1 MILFLIKSTSNAKI
15 SMINAFLVKN
25 LNVDINIHIYL
36 ASKNEIVHLGLQKLD
51 KIIQNEGGTLA
62 RMQKIIIIISF
73 VFSMNHFIEFF
84 LLIFLMES
92 V

>member
-25 LNVDINIHIYL
+25 LNVDINIYIYL
-36 ASKNEIVHLGLQKLD
+36 ASKNDIVHLDLHKLD

-73 VFSMNHFIEFF
+73 VFSMNCFFEF

>member
-1 MILFLIKSTSNAKI
+1 MISTSNAKI

-25 LNVDINIHIYL
+25 LNVDINIHICIYL
-36 ASKNEIVHLGLQKLD
+36 ASKNEIVHLDLQKLD